1 VSVPFKICGL
11 GRAEDVAVAVAC
23 GATAVGFVLWSK
35 SPRSVSLA
43 TAETLAAGL
52 PPFVAAIPVMVE
64 PTIEEVR
71 AATSALRTRHVQLH
85 GARTPPVAELADVT
99 VIRAASLESAA
110 DVPEHW
116 TLLLDA
122 ADPVAH
128 GGTGRT
134 IDWTAAAGIASRRP
148 TVLAGGLSPENV
160 AEAIDRVHPA
170 AVDVASGVEIEPGRK
185 SHEAIAAFAAA
196 VRSGAAS

>member
-11 GRAEDVAVAVAC
+11 TRPEDVAAAVAC
-23 GATAVGFVLWSK
+23 GASAVGFVLWPR
-35 SPRSVSLA
+35 SPRSVPLA
-43 TAETLAAGL
+43 TAENLAAGL

-85 GARTPPVAELADVT
+85 GGRTPSVAELDDLT
-99 VIRAASLESAA
+99 VIRAASLDSAF

-122 ADPVAH
+122 VDPVAH

-134 IDWTAAAGIASRRP
+134 IDWARAHGIASQRP
-148 TVLAGGLSPENV
+148 TILAGGLAPGNV
-160 AEAIDRVHPA
+160 AEAIGRVRPA

-196 VRSGAAS
+196 VRSGDAS

>member
-1 VSVPFKICGL
+1 MSVPFKICGL
-11 GRAEDVAVAVAC
+11 TRAEDVAMAVAC
-23 GATAVGFVLWSK
+23 GATAVGFVLWPK
-35 SPRSVSLA
+35 SPRSVPLA
-43 TAETLAAGL
+43 TAAELAAGL

-64 PTIEEVR
+64 PTIEEAR
-71 AATSALRTRHVQLH
+71 TAMEMLRTRHVQLH
-85 GARTPPVAELADVT
+85 GERTPSVADLAAAT
-99 VIRAASLESAA
+99 VVRAASLDAA
-110 DVPEHW
+110 GDVPEEW

-134 IDWTAAAGIASRRP
+134 IDWASASEIAVRRP
-148 TVLAGGLSPENV
+148 TILAGGLSPGNV
-160 AEAIDRVHPA
+160 GEAIGRVRPV

-196 VRSGAAS
+196 VRSGGRS